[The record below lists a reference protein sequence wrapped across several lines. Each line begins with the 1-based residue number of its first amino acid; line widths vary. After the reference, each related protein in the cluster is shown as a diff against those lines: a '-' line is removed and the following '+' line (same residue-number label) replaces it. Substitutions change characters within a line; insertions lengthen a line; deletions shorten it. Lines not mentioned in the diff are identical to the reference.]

1 MYRHLAL
8 DFCLEDSIDAPRN
21 TESFT
26 TIVLRIPI
34 TATQYSGSR
43 RRSLLAVTKSS
54 AAVLHRPEPENKQLP
69 STVPSYLPTPRQTH
83 FLLAHRQHDRAW
95 FDTSLLLLP
104 RIKALLLVRKHL
116 QSLVCCLRMGCWAA
130 TDHNEA
136 IAAETPPHCPTI
148 PTDLTPCRTH
158 NISQTPTNT
167 RRAHSLAVPASQDHP
182 LPYTVYRERSRCL
195 AVRSRELIIHGD
207 ESSTGPLC
215 PS

>member
-21 TESFT
+21 NESFT

-95 FDTSLLLLP
+95 FDTSPLLLP
-104 RIKALLLVRKHL
+104 RIKALYLHE
-116 QSLVCCLRMGCWAA
+116 SICNPWFAVCEWA
-130 TDHNEA
+130 
-136 IAAETPPHCPTI
+136 
-148 PTDLTPCRTH
+148 
-158 NISQTPTNT
+158 
-167 RRAHSLAVPASQDHP
+167 VGP
-182 LPYTVYRERSRCL
+182 LPITTKQSPPKPRPIAPRYQPTLHPAEH
-195 AVRSRELIIHGD
+195 II
-207 ESSTGPLC
+207 
-215 PS
+215 